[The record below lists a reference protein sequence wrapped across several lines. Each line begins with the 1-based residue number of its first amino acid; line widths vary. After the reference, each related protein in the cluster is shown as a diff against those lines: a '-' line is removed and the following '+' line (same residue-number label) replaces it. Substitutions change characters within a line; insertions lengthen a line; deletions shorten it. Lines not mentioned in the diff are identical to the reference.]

1 MICDEIDQPGE
12 KVVAQTEV
20 GELLIMMK
28 TCMDLA
34 AEKKSKGTKV
44 MSLSSGHDYIISRK
58 TVSCIFL
65 MISLSQR
72 KSTHSMGSMLNFNTR
87 VPLSVT
93 GSRPIWSVDILFD
106 API

>member
-34 AEKKSKGTKV
+34 AEKKSKGTK
-44 MSLSSGHDYIISRK
+44 SHCHQATTTSSRGRRCHVY
-58 TVSCIFL
+58 F
-65 MISLSQR
+65 
-72 KSTHSMGSMLNFNTR
+72 
-87 VPLSVT
+87 
-93 GSRPIWSVDILFD
+93 
-106 API
+106 